1 MGLLQR
7 LTRRQSNDAL
17 DADSSPSPPPPPSAA
32 SLVASPRGHVNELE
46 ALRPLIVNRINLLP
60 WREARRHQQQR
71 DFMTLLAGMALLAV
85 LGVVAAHVQIGS
97 WIEHQQSRN
106 TLLRTEIEGLKI
118 TAQKI
123 KQMDKIKA
131 RLLGRLESIQNLQ
144 QSRPGIVLAFD
155 ELARMVP
162 EDIYLNSLKGESNR
176 ITLTGI
182 ARSNNVVSN
191 FMRRLADSASFS
203 EPTLK
208 VIESKD
214 INGIK
219 TNLFE
224 LTVTRKQAK
233 PDAGADNP

>member
-7 LTRRQSNDAL
+7 LTRRRGGDAPAIDL
-17 DADSSPSPPPPPSAA
+17 QPPPASG
-32 SLVASPRGHVNELE
+32 SLVASPRGHANELE

-60 WREARRHQQQR
+60 WREARRRQQQR
-71 DFMTLLAGMALLAV
+71 DFMTLLAGTALLAA
-85 LGVVAAHVQIGS
+85 LGVVAAHVQIGG
-97 WIEHQQSRN
+97 WIEHQEARN
-106 TLLRTEIEGLKI
+106 ALLRAEIQQLEQ

-123 KQMDKIKA
+123 KEMDKVKA

-162 EDIYLNSLKGESNR
+162 QDIYLNSLKGEGNR

-191 FMRRLADSASFS
+191 FMRSLADSASFS

-233 PDAGADNP
+233 PDPEADSP